1 MIEMGDF
8 LIKLVIPAGFEPTAC
23 RLGGDRSILLSYET
37 KSGFTKVFGPSGS
50 CPRPLFVSRRGILLA
65 ESAHFAIRSD
75 KNRFPRISWDFGTN
89 PAKSCATRTVSE
101 ILRQQ
106 DGFRA

>member
-37 KSGFTKVFGPSGS
+37 KSGFTRVFGPSVVLS
-50 CPRPLFVSRRGILLA
+50 PTS
-65 ESAHFAIRSD
+65 
-75 KNRFPRISWDFGTN
+75 
-89 PAKSCATRTVSE
+89 
-101 ILRQQ
+101 
-106 DGFRA
+106 FR

>member
-37 KSGFTKVFGPSGS
+37 KSGFTRVFGPSGS

-65 ESAHFAIRSD
+65 ESAHFAIRSG

-89 PAKSCATRTVSE
+89 PAKSCAARTVSE

-106 DGFRA
+106 DGFRT